1 MKIFVSGGTGFIG
14 SHFINSAIS
23 AGHKL
28 VCLRRPKSRPRI
40 KLNRNPNWVK
50 GTLDDDF
57 SKSMTGCDALVHM
70 AACGV
75 SPQEASKEDLN
86 KVNVIESYKLIQS
99 AISTGINKFL
109 IIGTSDEFGNSGDR
123 FNFLSPDAPLE
134 PITGYAI
141 SKAKLFQLLKPLTAK
156 ERLILIYARIFSAY
170 GMGQHEKNLWPSMK
184 KAALSGEDYLLTPG
198 EQIRSFIPVAKAV
211 EKLVELLNFSEV
223 KPGILSQKNIS
234 SDSYQT
240 VREFSEHFWNKW
252 NAKGK
257 LHFGAKP
264 YRNNEIMRCVPM
276 IKDSE

>member
-14 SHFINSAIS
+14 SYFINSAIS

-28 VCLRRPKSRPRI
+28 VCLRRPKSHPRI
-40 KLNRNPNWVK
+40 KLNREPDWVK
-50 GTLDDDF
+50 GTLGDDL
-57 SKSMTGCDALVHM
+57 SRSMIGCDALVHM

-75 SPQEASKEDLN
+75 SPQKASKEDLI
-86 KVNVIESYKLIQS
+86 KVNVIESYKLIQL
-99 AISTGINKFL
+99 AISKGINKFL

-123 FNFLSPDAPLE
+123 FNFLSSDAPLE

-141 SKAKLFQLLKPLTAK
+141 SKAKLFQLLKTLTAEK
-156 ERLILIYARIFSAY
+156 NLILIYSRIFSAY
-170 GMGQHEKNLWPSMK
+170 GIGQYEKNLWPSMK
-184 KAALSGEDYLLTPG
+184 KAALSGKDYLLTPG
-198 EQIRSFIPVAKAV
+198 EQIRSFIPVGEAV
-211 EKLVELLNFSEV
+211 EKLVELLNFSKV

-234 SDSYQT
+234 SNSYQT
-240 VREFSEHFWNKW
+240 VREFSEYFWNKW